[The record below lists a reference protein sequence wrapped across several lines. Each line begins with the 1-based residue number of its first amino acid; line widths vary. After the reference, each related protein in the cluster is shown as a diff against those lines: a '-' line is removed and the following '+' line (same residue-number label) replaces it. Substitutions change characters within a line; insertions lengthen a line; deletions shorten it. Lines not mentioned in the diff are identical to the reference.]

1 MFKNST
7 HLPLSK
13 ANGAAQPVVQF
24 DEEKFKQI
32 LADEDLMNAMRR
44 YFLILNTF
52 SEQTLVDFSIP
63 TAVSEYAQ

>member
-13 ANGAAQPVVQF
+13 QSGPAPF

-52 SEQTLVDFSIP
+52 SEQTLVDFTIP
-63 TAVSEYAQ
+63 SAVSEYA

>member
-13 ANGAAQPVVQF
+13 SSGPAPF

-32 LADEDLMNAMRR
+32 LADEELMNAMRR

-52 SEQTLVDFSIP
+52 SDQTLVDFAIP